1 MSKQLLIT
9 FGCSWTYGVGVGYQ
23 DGMAPR
29 DFAKIA
35 WNPDYCDQYSFRS
48 ILSKKFNMDNVN
60 ISKGGSSNQEQFRLA
75 ENFFSSTK
83 FFNLQNKYNDIVVL
97 WGITS
102 ILRNEI
108 FFNNLQYSKSF
119 FYTDKSLLSKVII
132 TEHFNE
138 RHELLL
144 LRDKIKFWNNYFDS
158 IGITNHW
165 FDTFN
170 HHDYADCLPNTIK
183 ESYLSNR
190 GNDWPSWEKFSNGD
204 HSGVDLSILD
214 EILDPTRWDFQPYFY
229 APAERLFY
237 RNKQPRDL
245 MSQLALRHGLD
256 ELESAYHT
264 SDWKIDNNRVK
275 FLTDLKLL
283 NPYSHHPT
291 MQGHKEIAN
300 ILEELFL

>member
-9 FGCSWTYGVGVGYQ
+9 FGCSWTYGVGVGYHN
-23 DGMAPR
+23 GMSGK
-29 DFAKIA
+29 DFSDIA
-35 WNPDYCDQYSFRS
+35 WNPDYCNQYSFRG

-60 ISKGGSSNQEQFRLA
+60 FSKGGSSNQEQFRLA

-83 FFNLQNKYNDIVVL
+83 FFNLQTKYNNIVVL

-119 FYTDKSLLSKVII
+119 FYTDKTLLSKIII

-144 LRDKIKFWNNYFDS
+144 LREKIKFWNSYFDS

-170 HHDYADCLPNTIK
+170 HHDYVDCLPTIVK
-183 ESYLSNR
+183 ESYLSNC
-190 GNDWPSWEKFSNGD
+190 GSDWPTWAKFSDGD
-204 HSGVDLSILD
+204 QSNVAPSILD
-214 EILDPTRWDFQPYFY
+214 EILDPTRWNFQPYFY
-229 APAERLFY
+229 VPAERLFD

-245 MSQLALRHGLD
+245 MSQLALKHGLND
-256 ELESAYHT
+256 LGSNYHT
-264 SDWKIDNNRVK
+264 SDWKIDDNRVK

-283 NPYSHHPT
+283 NPFTNHPT